1 MSTPLEPSTTAG
13 TQAALEREAT
23 LQAILSTAV
32 DGIITIDERGIIQSF
47 NPAAERMF
55 GYAADEVIG
64 KNVSLLMPSPDR
76 EQHNHYLR
84 AYQRTG
90 VRKIIGIGREVL
102 GLRRDGTMFPLELAV
117 SEVRLPHVQLFTGMI
132 RDISE
137 RRRVE
142 ARAAGLGRILDD
154 SHNEIYIFDAHTF
167 HFIQVNRG
175 ARENLGY
182 TLEEL
187 RELTPLAILPAY
199 SRDSLTQLLAP
210 LLHGEQERLHFETL
224 HRRKDG
230 STYTVECHCQV
241 SEYESR
247 PVFVSIVLDITDR
260 RLAEERLLQS
270 ERLAAIGETVT
281 GLAHESRNAFQRS
294 QACLEMLELELEGRP
309 EGLELVARIQRAL
322 DHLHH
327 LYEEVRDYAAPIN
340 LERQPCELAHIWR
353 DAWSHL
359 ELKRNHTAVRLVEL
373 ARASG
378 YVCSVDRFA
387 MEQVFRNILENAL
400 DACGKEGEIRVHCE
414 PSVLGDRPAVRVS
427 FRDTGPGMD
436 AEVRSRFFDAFFTTK
451 TKGTGLGMAI
461 ARRIVEAH
469 AGTIT
474 LGDLD
479 LPGAEILV
487 TLPRF

>member
-1 MSTPLEPSTTAG
+1 MSNPPEMVDPSEAR
-13 TQAALEREAT
+13 AALEREAT
-23 LQAILSTAV
+23 LKAILATAV
-32 DGIITIDERGIIQSF
+32 DGIVTIDASGTIHSF

-55 GYAADEVIG
+55 GYAANEVVG

-76 EQHNHYLR
+76 EQHDQYLR
-84 AYQRTG
+84 AYQQTG
-90 VRKIIGIGREVL
+90 KAKIIGIGREVH
-102 GLRRDGTMFPLELAV
+102 GLRRDGTQFPLELSV
-117 SEVRLPHVQLFTGMI
+117 SEVRLPHLRLFAGML

-154 SHNEIYIFDAHTF
+154 SHNEIYIFDAQTF
-167 HFIQVNRG
+167 RFIQVNRG
-175 ARENLGY
+175 ARDNLGY
-182 TLEEL
+182 SLDEL

-199 SRDSLTQLLAP
+199 TCESLAKQLIP
-210 LLHGEQERLHFETL
+210 LLEGQQERLHFETL
-224 HRRKDG
+224 HKRKDG
-230 STYTVECHCQV
+230 STYIVECHVQV
-241 SEYESR
+241 SDYESR
-247 PVFVSIVLDITDR
+247 PVFVAIVLDITDR
-260 RLAEERLLQS
+260 RQAEERLLQS

-309 EGLELVARIQRAL
+309 EELELVARIQRAL

-340 LERQPCELAHIWR
+340 LDRQPCELSHIWR

-359 ELKRNHTAVRLVEL
+359 EVKRSQSAVRLVETGPTHGL
-373 ARASG
+373 
-378 YVCSVDRFA
+378 VCSVDRFA
-387 MEQVFRNILENAL
+387 IEQVFRNILENAL
-400 DACGKEGEIRVHCE
+400 DACGKTGAIQVSGEA
-414 PSVLGDRPAVRVS
+414 VLLGEKPAIRVS

-436 AEVRSRFFDAFFTTK
+436 AEVRSRFFHAFFTTK

-469 AGTIT
+469 AGMIT
-474 LGDLD
+474 LGDPD

-487 TLPRF
+487 TLPRY